1 MPYLKT
7 MKNKTAPLNFDNVC
21 NIRTYLAL
29 SIKGEIKS
37 RRETVTYWGA
47 SSAMAKLHNQRVRDM
62 VMAYRAAKGIEIKF

>member
-1 MPYLKT
+1 

-29 SIKGEIKS
+29 SIKGEIKL

-62 VMAYRAAKGIEIKF
+62 VRAYRAAKGIEIKF